1 MRILRTILCVGSAAR
16 VKSETIIVSTTGAP
30 MLLMD
35 LKDNDVQ
42 TLEGVAEIQAIIIII
57 LNPKLACLMAI

>member
-1 MRILRTILCVGSAAR
+1 
-16 VKSETIIVSTTGAP
+16 

-42 TLEGVAEIQAIIIII
+42 TLEGVAEIQAVIIII
-57 LNPKLACLMAI
+57 LNPKRACLMAI